1 MLSMEAQKLGFRV
14 VILDPSASCPASS
27 VCHHQILG
35 QLSDYDCLVKLN
47 KMCDILTFEIEH
59 IDCQVL
65 TKLQQNT
72 GAIIYPSTQT
82 LDLIKDKL
90 TQKQFLKDNNLPVG
104 RFVAINN
111 LQDVLEVATIFGY
124 PFVLKTRFGGYDG
137 KGNFVIKS
145 EADCQIGFESLGK
158 NNLYAEEFVPFIL
171 ELSVIVAKGT
181 TKNQSDKN
189 NKTELRAD
197 IKTYPV
203 VETHQTNSI
212 CSTTFTPADIP
223 SDLQEKARQI
233 AYQTLSKLD
242 TIGVFA
248 VEMFLQADGQ
258 ILINEI
264 APRVHNSGHWTMEGC
279 VSSQFANHIR
289 AITGLPLGSVTM
301 TTPAVGMLN
310 ILGDNYEII
319 DTNLAQTL
327 KIDDDNTN
335 IYVHNYQKLE
345 ARLGRKMGHINI
357 LGQNRQELEYVIEK
371 IQNPHPT
378 YPKGEEIK

>member
-145 EADCQIGFESLGK
+145 EADCQIGFETLGK
-158 NNLYAEEFVPFIL
+158 NSLYAEEFVPFIL
-171 ELSVIVAKGT
+171 ELSVIVVKGT
-181 TKNQSDKN
+181 TINQSDKN
-189 NKTELRAD
+189 NNAELRTD

-203 VETHQTNSI
+203 VETHQTNSV
-212 CSTTFTPADIP
+212 CSLTFAPANIS
-223 SDLQEKARQI
+223 SDLQEKAKQI

-242 TIGVFA
+242 ATGVFA
-248 VEMFLQADGQ
+248 VEMFLQTDDQ

-279 VSSQFANHIR
+279 ITSQFANHIR
-289 AITGLPLGSVTM
+289 AITSLPLGSVTM
-301 TTPAVGMLN
+301 IVPTVGMLN
-310 ILGDNYEII
+310 ILGDNYDII

-327 KIDDDNTN
+327 EIDSANTS

-357 LGQNRQELEYVIEK
+357 LGQNKQELEYAIKRIQK
-371 IQNPHPT
+371 IDN
-378 YPKGEEIK
+378 KS